1 MILCSEFNIL
11 DDLKFLSFMKLIFI
25 MHETVYFVGFFSTIY
40 KYILILLKLKEI
52 DRPSL
57 FKNVFFYSGCGQFV
71 RYLADHLVS

>member
-1 MILCSEFNIL
+1 
-11 DDLKFLSFMKLIFI
+11 

-57 FKNVFFYSGCGQFV
+57 FKNVVFYSGCGQFV